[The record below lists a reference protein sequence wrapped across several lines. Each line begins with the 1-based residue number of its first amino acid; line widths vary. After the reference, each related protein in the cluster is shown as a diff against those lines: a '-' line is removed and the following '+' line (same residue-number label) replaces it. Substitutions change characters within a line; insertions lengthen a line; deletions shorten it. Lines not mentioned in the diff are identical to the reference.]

1 MDKTLVIGS
10 TGNLGREVVD
20 GLVAAGAAPRAL
32 SRRQGVPDEGA
43 ERVPGGVEGVVGD
56 LRDPAMLEA
65 ALTGVRSVFL
75 VWPFLTTEHAPAV
88 LDAIGRHARRVVY
101 VSSSGVDRTAGRQT
115 DPIRQLHADMEEL
128 IEKSEVEWTVLRAD
142 TFASNA
148 RGWAAQIRAGDVVRG
163 PDSAATAVIDERD
176 IAAVAVRALTEDGHG
191 GATYVLT
198 GPHVLSRTEQVRAIG
213 DAVGRPL
220 RFEAVP
226 PDVARERMLADGR
239 PPALVDA
246 LLAGAEARQAS
257 ELITTT
263 VEDITGAPARTF
275 ARWAADRVDVF
286 R

>member
-1 MDKTLVIGS
+1 M
-10 TGNLGREVVD
+10 
-20 GLVAAGAAPRAL
+20 
-32 SRRQGVPDEGA
+32 
-43 ERVPGGVEGVVGD
+43 ERGPGGVEGVVGD

-101 VSSSGVDRTAGRQT
+101 VSSSGVDRTAERQT

-128 IEKSEVEWTVLRAD
+128 IEKSEAEWTVLRAD

-198 GPHVLSRTEQVRAIG
+198 GPQVLSRAEQVRAIG

-226 PDVARERMLADGR
+226 PDIARERMLADGR

-246 LLAGAEARQAS
+246 LLAGAGARPAS
-257 ELITTT
+257 ELVTTT

>member
-20 GLVAAGAAPRAL
+20 GLVAAGAATRAL
-32 SRRQGVPDEGA
+32 SRRQGVPDEGV
-43 ERVPGGVEGVVGD
+43 ERGPGGVEGVVGD

-75 VWPFLTTEHAPAV
+75 VWPFLTAEHAPAV

-198 GPHVLSRTEQVRAIG
+198 GPQVLSRAEQVRAIG

-226 PDVARERMLADGR
+226 PDIARERMLADGR

-246 LLAGAEARQAS
+246 LLAGAGARPAS
-257 ELITTT
+257 ELVTTT

-275 ARWAADRVDVF
+275 TRWAADRVDVF

>member
-10 TGNLGREVVD
+10 AGNLGREVVD
-20 GLVAAGAAPRAL
+20 GLVAAGAATRAL
-32 SRRQGVPDEGA
+32 SRRQGVPDEGV

-65 ALTGVRSVFL
+65 ALTGARSVFL

-128 IEKSEVEWTVLRAD
+128 IEKSEAEWTVLRAD

-198 GPHVLSRTEQVRAIG
+198 GPQVLSRAEQVRAIG

-226 PDVARERMLADGR
+226 PDIARERMLADGR

-246 LLAGAEARQAS
+246 LLAGAGARPAS
-257 ELITTT
+257 ELVTTT

>member
-20 GLVAAGAAPRAL
+20 GLVAAGAATRAL
-32 SRRQGVPDEGA
+32 SRRQEVPDEGV

-75 VWPFLTTEHAPAV
+75 VWPFLTAEHAPAV

-128 IEKSEVEWTVLRAD
+128 IEKSEAEWTVLRAD

-198 GPHVLSRTEQVRAIG
+198 GPQVLSRAEQVRAIG

-226 PDVARERMLADGR
+226 PDIARERMLADGR

-246 LLAGAEARQAS
+246 LLAGAGARPAS
-257 ELITTT
+257 ELVTTT